1 LLETGSNHPPKVP
14 PRRQDSLKCMLY
26 EKSNV
31 TQASNEVEHVTADC
45 ADHEQD
51 HESYRILLPMQRR

>member
-1 LLETGSNHPPKVP
+1 
-14 PRRQDSLKCMLY
+14 MLY

-45 ADHEQD
+45 ADHEQY
-51 HESYRILLPMQRR
+51 HESYQILLPMQRR